1 LGRSEKEPDEVSGE
15 PALKEITGRIGK
27 YDIVKPLGKGAM
39 GIVYLAKDSMLDREV
54 ALKVMVSNIA
64 DDPDLKMRFEREAK
78 AVAKLSHPNVVNV
91 FDLGYHT
98 DGSPFMAMELLRG
111 DDLQKTLRLGPMPLD
126 RKVSIIVQVLVGL
139 AHAHQAGIVHRDIKP
154 ANIFI
159 GNDGSVKIMDFGVA
173 RLTTASVT
181 GTGAIVGTADYMS
194 PEQVKGARVD
204 GRSDLFSV
212 GCMFYEMLV
221 GKRPFHA
228 ENLMAIFFKITH
240 DDPNWNALPTGPEY
254 DALTPILAKAL
265 SKDLATRYENAT
277 QFAIALRDYLT
288 TYGTS
293 ASVANRAIDDLVDLN
308 APTGTPAPLEDLLD
322 ESSAS
327 DGTVDLSKGQAPTR
341 VGAAPTLTGSKAG
354 TLAGGTKVGATRV
367 GATRL
372 QAPIP
377 APPIRIQPKVEVEAP
392 KSNTGVI
399 AAGFVFVAVTLGGGL
414 YFIANKLEASRQQ
427 QQVTIPSATPEV
439 AQIPAT
445 PAPTPVVVA
454 TAAPPPTFTAE
465 GKAAV
470 TLKAANDAF
479 TRGDYDNAIQK
490 AQAAL
495 REDPGSSGGQK
506 ILDQARNG
514 KDARGRLA
522 AARSALAAKDFARA
536 RSIAQEASAKAS
548 WDSEVTAVLNDISK
562 AEAAEQALAVN
573 AAQAKAAQ
581 DKLAREGQIN
591 SLLAKATSS
600 LGSDKFDEALTLY
613 DEVLALDPGNGPAQS
628 GKIGAMT
635 AKRAAAAAS
644 AAATTIAPPVA
655 TGKAFT
661 IARTEKKAGG
671 PTGLGAAGFGEAA
684 GVKTATQAADMPGSV
699 SFELQPKN
707 PRPGDNYKVL
717 VKFTNEGSAPIALN
731 GLSVRLT
738 INGKGVGA
746 AQPLAVSSV
755 APGDTAVVYSAG
767 EVWSDSITEW
777 AYSATLTGGKGE
789 TYRNTIS
796 WR

>member
-1 LGRSEKEPDEVSGE
+1 MSGE
-15 PALKEITGRIGK
+15 PVLKEITGRIGK

-78 AVAKLSHPNVVNV
+78 AVARLSHPNVVNV

-98 DGSPFMAMELLRG
+98 DGSPYMAMELLRG
-111 DDLQKTLRLGPMPLD
+111 DDLQKTLRLGPMPLE

-212 GCMFYEMLV
+212 GCMFYEMLT

-240 DDPNWNALPTGPEY
+240 DDPNWNAIPSGPEF

-265 SKDLATRYENAT
+265 AKDLGQRYENAT
-277 QFAIALRDYLT
+277 QFALALRDYLA

-293 ASVANRAIDDLVDLN
+293 ASAANHALDDLVDLN

-322 ESSAS
+322 DTSAT
-327 DGTVDLSKGQAPTR
+327 DGTVDLSRGQAPTR
-341 VGAAPTLTGSKAG
+341 VGAAATITGGRAGSSPTLSGATR
-354 TLAGGTKVGATRV
+354 VGATRV
-367 GATRL
+367 GATRV
-372 QAPIP
+372 QTPV
-377 APPIRIQPKVEVEAP
+377 APPQRIEPKVVVEAP

-399 AAGFVFVAVTLGGGL
+399 AAGFVGLIVTLGGGV
-414 YFIANKLEASRQQ
+414 YFIANKLESKKAEPVAVASPTPIEAPT
-427 QQVTIPSATPEV
+427 VATP
-439 AQIPAT
+439 I
-445 PAPTPVVVA
+445 PTPMVVA
-454 TAAPPPTFTAE
+454 TAAPAPKFEPAA
-465 GKAAV
+465 GKAASIV
-470 TLKAANDAF
+470 QAASDAF
-479 TRGDYDNAIQK
+479 GRSDYDRAIQK
-490 AQAAL
+490 AQEAL
-495 REDPGSSGGQK
+495 REDPESSAAQK

-522 AARSALAAKDFARA
+522 AARSALSAKDFARA
-536 RSIAQEASAKAS
+536 RQIAQEASAKAS
-548 WDSEVTAVLNDISK
+548 WDTEVTEVLNDISK
-562 AEAAEQALAVN
+562 AEAAEQALAVSN
-573 AAQAKAAQ
+573 AQAKALQ
-581 DKLAREGQIN
+581 EKQARENQIN
-591 SLLAKATSS
+591 GLLSQATSA
-600 LGSDKFDEALTLY
+600 LGSDKFDEALSLY
-613 DEVLALDPGNGPAQS
+613 DEVLKLDPGNGPAQS

-635 AKRAAAAAS
+635 AKRTAAAANTAPP
-644 AAATTIAPPVA
+644 PPVA
-655 TGKAFT
+655 PSGKNFT
-661 IARTEKKAGG
+661 AGRTDKKAGG
-671 PTGLGAAGFGEAA
+671 PQGLGAAGFGDAP
-684 GVKTATQAADMPGSV
+684 GVKSATQAADMPGSI

-707 PRPGDNYKVL
+707 PRPGDNYKVV
-717 VKFTNEGSAPIALN
+717 VKFTNEGSAPIALV
-731 GLSVRLT
+731 GLTVRLN

-755 APGDTAVVYSAG
+755 APGDTAIVYSAG

-777 AYSATLTGGKGE
+777 AYTATLTGSKGE
-789 TYRNTIS
+789 TYRNTIT
-796 WR
+796 WK